1 MDYVIGESLLTA
13 QQVAEILAV
22 KPSTIYDAVYRGVL
36 PVVRLWEGR
45 RRALV
50 RFRRT
55 DIEAFIRE
63 RATVPSGPIASA
75 RRAG

>member
-1 MDYVIGESLLTA
+1 MDYSLDESLLTA

-22 KPSTIYDAVYRGVL
+22 KPSTVYDAAYRGAL

-50 RFRRT
+50 RFRRS
-55 DIEAFIRE
+55 DVEALIRE
-63 RATVPSGPIASA
+63 RTVPVKDHHPA
-75 RRAG
+75 

>member
-1 MDYVIGESLLTA
+1 MDSGIDEALLTA

-22 KPSTIYDAVYRGVL
+22 KPSTVYDAVYRGVL

-50 RFRRT
+50 RFRRA
-55 DIEAFIRE
+55 DIEEFIRQ
-63 RATVPSGPIASA
+63 RATTPGERSVSE
-75 RRAG
+75 RRAP